1 MLTLAAALLGG
12 ACSPVPPG
20 VAPGSGADAVP
31 AARREFRGVWVA
43 TVANIDW
50 PSRPGLPADSQRA
63 ELVALFDRA
72 AALRMNAIVL
82 QVRPAGDALY
92 KSQLEPWSEY
102 LTGAQGTP
110 PSDGYDPLEFAV
122 AEAHRRGMQLHAWFN
137 PYRARHTTAK
147 TPEAANHLSRTHP
160 EVVKAYGKQLWMDP
174 GEPLVQDHS
183 IAVILDVVRRYDV
196 DGVHVDDY
204 FYPYPEK
211 DSAGRNIDFPD
222 EPSWQRYRAGG
233 GRLSRDDWRRSNVD
247 RFVERMYREVH
258 RVKPGVQVGI
268 SPFGIWRPGNPP
280 QITTSFDQYA
290 MLYADA
296 RKWLREGWM
305 DYFTPQLYW
314 PIARTGQSYPVLL
327 DWWARENVRGRHL
340 WPGNFTSRTFEGDP
354 VPWTAN
360 EVIGQIYVTRG
371 RLRDDP
377 GNIHFSMKA
386 FMPAFNRDSLS
397 ERVAREAYRDGALP
411 APSPWL
417 SRARPGAPVLS
428 RLAAGDPVEP
438 NVVAPGMSADT
449 TRTGPRVRITAGGGA
464 APMWWVVRSRA
475 AGRWTVEVI
484 PAARATWAAPA
495 GADRI
500 VVSAADRLGTEGPQA
515 DLR

>member
-1 MLTLAAALLGG
+1 MALLAAA
-12 ACSPVPPG
+12 CTPPPAS
-20 VAPGSGADAVP
+20 APRAAADTPPAV
-31 AARREFRGVWVA
+31 RREFRGVWVA

-63 ELVALFDRA
+63 ELVSLLDRA
-72 AALRMNAIVL
+72 AALRMNAIIF

-92 KSQLEPWSEY
+92 RSQLEPWSEY

-110 PSDGYDPLEFAV
+110 PSDGYDPLEFAIR
-122 AEAHRRGMQLHAWFN
+122 EAHARGMQLHAWFN
-137 PYRARHTTAK
+137 PYRARHPSAK
-147 TPEAANHLSRTHP
+147 TPESATHIARAHP
-160 EVVKAYGKQLWMDP
+160 EVVRPYGKALWMDP

-196 DGVHVDDY
+196 DGVHIDDY
-204 FYPYPEK
+204 FYPYPER
-211 DSAGRNIDFPD
+211 DSAGKSIDFPD
-222 EPSWQRYRAGG
+222 EPSWQRYHAGG
-233 GRLSRDDWRRSNVD
+233 GRLSRDDWRRDNVN

-258 RVKPGVQVGI
+258 RVKPQVQVGV

-296 RKWLREGWM
+296 RKWLREGWA
-305 DYFTPQLYW
+305 DYYVPQLYW

-327 DWWARENVRGRHL
+327 DWWAGENVMGRHL

-354 VPWTAN
+354 TPWTAN

-371 RLRDDP
+371 RLRDP

-386 FMPAFNRDSLS
+386 FVLNRDSLS
-397 ERVAREAYRDGALP
+397 ERLVREAYRDGALP
-411 APSPWL
+411 PETPWL
-417 SRARPGAPVLS
+417 SRGRPGAP
-428 RLAAGDPVEP
+428 RLTAADLYQPVPQNAAGATPAQPATPTPGGRARVLQI
-438 NVVAPGMSADT
+438 APGG
-449 TRTGPRVRITAGGGA
+449 GP

-475 AGRWTVEVI
+475 AGRWTVETV
-484 PAARATWAAPA
+484 PAARTSWAIPRD
-495 GADRI
+495 ADRV
-500 VVSAADRLGTEGPQA
+500 VVSAADRLGTEGPA
-515 DLR
+515 AEITP